1 MGSGD
6 FNAVS
11 SSRRRTGAKIEHR
24 VSLRLCAFLEGG
36 RIWGAGAFEHGR
48 SPVSS
53 EGRRAGTFS
62 CSKSPLLQVR
72 LALGCLNWRR
82 MKLTCSG
89 GFKKTC
95 FGQLI
100 VRAIPPG
107 FPRYRARIGSTI
119 LKKATNSKTLLR
131 DKTVDFTAR
140 MWYNTGAKW
149 KWTEIRRSFAPKL
162 RVRTLPCAL
171 VVVSIRADSYYM
183 QRRCGDRDNISQS
196 LSARGVWISTL
207 PFWPPCEPTNTA
219 VLPVCCGLTIHTHK
233 IADGW
238 ACLRYYIYRVAVQSS
253 FESRQGRCAMGKG
266 TAHSAAA
273 TRVRNI
279 DSKRQIHGYRLP
291 PGYPPGG
298 CA

>member
-48 SPVSS
+48 SPVLS

-82 MKLTCSG
+82 MKLSCSG

-95 FGQLI
+95 SGQLI

-119 LKKATNSKTLLR
+119 LKKAQIVKHYSEIKLVILLLECGIIQ
-131 DKTVDFTAR
+131 AR
-140 MWYNTGAKW
+140 SGSGQKFAGA
-149 KWTEIRRSFAPKL
+149 SHQNCGCAHCL
-162 RVRTLPCAL
+162 VRWL
-171 VVVSIRADSYYM
+171 S
-183 QRRCGDRDNISQS
+183 S
-196 LSARGVWISTL
+196 LSGLIPTICREGVETETISRSHS
-207 PFWPPCEPTNTA
+207 PHGE
-219 VLPVCCGLTIHTHK
+219 CGFQ
-233 IADGW
+233 
-238 ACLRYYIYRVAVQSS
+238 RPIYN
-253 FESRQGRCAMGKG
+253 FG
-266 TAHSAAA
+266 
-273 TRVRNI
+273 
-279 DSKRQIHGYRLP
+279 
-291 PGYPPGG
+291 
-298 CA
+298 

>member
-196 LSARGVWISTL
+196 LSARGVWISTSVL
-207 PFWPPCEPTNTA
+207 CRFCGMGNVTLRTGSVDFNLRTLSIPRQPRVTLRTGSVDFNIVTGRSGTGKTRHSPHGECGFQPF
-219 VLPVCCGLTIHTHK
+219 
-233 IADGW
+233 
-238 ACLRYYIYRVAVQSS
+238 S
-253 FESRQGRCAMGKG
+253 ESNVYGK
-266 TAHSAAA
+266 
-273 TRVRNI
+273 
-279 DSKRQIHGYRLP
+279 
-291 PGYPPGG
+291 
-298 CA
+298 

>member
-62 CSKSPLLQVR
+62 CSKSPLLQVM

-183 QRRCGDRDNISQS
+183 
-196 LSARGVWISTL
+196 
-207 PFWPPCEPTNTA
+207 
-219 VLPVCCGLTIHTHK
+219 
-233 IADGW
+233 
-238 ACLRYYIYRVAVQSS
+238 
-253 FESRQGRCAMGKG
+253 
-266 TAHSAAA
+266 
-273 TRVRNI
+273 
-279 DSKRQIHGYRLP
+279 
-291 PGYPPGG
+291 
-298 CA
+298 